1 MASQLVSTTVNGDV
15 VQFACPTDESLLNVL
30 RDNLVLQVPRKAAV
44 QAIAVRAALL
54 WMGD

>member
-15 VQFACPTDESLLNVL
+15 VNLLVRQMNLCSMSFAIIS
-30 RDNLVLQVPRKAAV
+30 VLQVPRKAAV